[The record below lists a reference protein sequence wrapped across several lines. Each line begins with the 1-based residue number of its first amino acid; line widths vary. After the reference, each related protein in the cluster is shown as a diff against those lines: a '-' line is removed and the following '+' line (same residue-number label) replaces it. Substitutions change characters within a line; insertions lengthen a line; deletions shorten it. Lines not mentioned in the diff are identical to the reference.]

1 LNWHHRESKR
11 KEKRLRGKMENKK
24 KEKRREDKWRKIKE
38 IRVVMKREAERQ

>member
-1 LNWHHRESKR
+1 
-11 KEKRLRGKMENKK
+11 MENKK